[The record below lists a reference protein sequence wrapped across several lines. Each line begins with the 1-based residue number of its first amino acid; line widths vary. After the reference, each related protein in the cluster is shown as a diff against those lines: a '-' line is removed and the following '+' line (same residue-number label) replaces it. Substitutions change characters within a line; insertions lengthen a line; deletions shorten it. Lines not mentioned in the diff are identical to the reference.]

1 MNDEVQLA
9 SFFLLTLS
17 INQIIPTTNNT
28 RFCMNVPKQT
38 SLKPT
43 HQKTLVCVIIV
54 FPSPTVTNYLTRY
67 LTLGGTLHY
76 TTL

>member
-28 RFCMNVPKQT
+28 RFSMMNLPKLT
-38 SLKPT
+38 SL
-43 HQKTLVCVIIV
+43 
-54 FPSPTVTNYLTRY
+54 N
-67 LTLGGTLHY
+67 
-76 TTL
+76 